1 VGFWHFPEGQKHDNQ
16 IELDTSGIFST
27 PLLFGQIG
35 ISVTSI
41 ALLTFFWAIAF
52 SSFEKFKVKNG

>member
-1 VGFWHFPEGQKHDNQ
+1 VGFWYFLEGQKHYIQ

-35 ISVTSI
+35 ISVTCI

-52 SSFEKFKVKNG
+52 NSFEKFKVKNG